1 MNEEEGRWQQRR
13 REGRSQI
20 QLGRADSSLF
30 CQLLQT
36 IVKTIANYCTL
47 MCKLLKTI
55 VPRLTIITV
64 WAYIAI
70 VTNYYTTKNQP
81 PFSTLTTS
89 NHSATAQK
97 SAFLQASIS
106 SAYILPQFWKLAHH
120 RLLQIIIWV
129 EGAITKGSNT
139 GF

>member
-1 MNEEEGRWQQRR
+1 MQTFENNGK
-13 REGRSQI
+13 QI

-36 IVKTIANYCTL
+36 IVKTIANYCML

-55 VPRLTIITV
+55 VSRLTIIEV

-81 PFSTLTTS
+81 HFSTLTTS
-89 NHSATAQK
+89 NHCATAQK
-97 SAFLQASIS
+97 SEASIS

-120 RLLQIIIWV
+120 KLLQIIIWV
-129 EGAITKGSNT
+129 EGAITKGSNP